1 MKKFNEIKEPTYDY
15 ITKYLQNLKDEYPF
29 LNLASCGKSVMG
41 KDVPALCM
49 GEGKRRVMYVGGT
62 HANEWIT
69 TLFLFRFCENFCE
82 SVKNKGQICGFNAQK
97 ILSQIK
103 FVVIPCLN
111 PDGTDIFIKGV
122 SACGEFKEQIYDIS
136 KFDFSQWTANA
147 NGVDLNHNFNADW
160 YALRDY
166 EAKNNILEPSPRRYG
181 GAFPESEPE
190 TKALTEFLRKV
201 HFHRLYSFHSQGEE
215 IFYEYGKNTPEKSL
229 FIAKA
234 LAGVSGYTL
243 VKNEGHYSSGGL
255 KDWFIEEFKEPA
267 FTIEI
272 GKGKNPLP
280 LEKFDEIY
288 ETVEPLAVLGLML

>member
-41 KDVPALCM
+41 KDVLALCI

-69 TLFLFRFCENFCE
+69 TLFLLRFCQIFCQT
-82 SVKNKGQICGFNAQK
+82 VKIKDEIYGFNAQK

-166 EAKNNILEPSPRRYG
+166 EAKNNILKPSPRRYG

-215 IFYEYGKNTPEKSL
+215 IFYEYGKSTPEKSL

-280 LEKFDEIY
+280 LENFDEIY